1 MGNAAWAAG
10 LSLLMLGRVEESN
23 DWLERAA
30 DSYRESWP
38 LAPPGSWGRP
48 IGAMKSRLIAG
59 DLEGAADDAR
69 WALDADAAVSGS
81 LIGRYAAALALLVRG
96 DDAAAAPLAASLHRV
111 EGFPPAVA
119 GAVSALAAGDERA
132 YADAIGALVADFE
145 SRPEFLEDVA
155 VADTVLAL
163 QVLARDRGIVVELE
177 SRLLP
182 A

>member
-1 MGNAAWAAG
+1 M
-10 LSLLMLGRVEESN
+10 
-23 DWLERAA
+23 
-30 DSYRESWP
+30 
-38 LAPPGSWGRP
+38 
-48 IGAMKSRLIAG
+48 IAG

-69 WALDADAAVSGS
+69 WALEASASES
-81 LIGRYAAALALLVRG
+81 ESPIGRYAAALALLVRG
-96 DDAAAAPLAASLHRV
+96 DDAAAAPLAASLQGV

-119 GAVSALAAGDERA
+119 GAGSALAARDERA
-132 YADAIGALVADFE
+132 YADAIEALVADFE